1 MTNPVIV
8 HGVAGS
14 PYVRAVLLGFE
25 EKGVAWRLAAMG
37 PGASQT
43 PAHLAR
49 MPFGRLPA
57 IEHGDFS
64 LYESQAILRWT
75 DAAFE
80 GPSLRPTDPR
90 QAARVDQL
98 MGINDWYVF
107 RSWASPIGFERIVKP
122 MFLGLP
128 TDETAIGP
136 ALPLART
143 CVATLDALLG
153 DQTFMTGDD
162 LTLADLMLAPQAE
175 FFAAT
180 PEGQS
185 MLPGTRL
192 PAWLARMQSRPSWAA
207 TTTEALRAAA

>member
-1 MTNPVIV
+1 MTNPVTV

-25 EKGVAWRLAAMG
+25 EKGVPWRLAPMA
-37 PGASQT
+37 PGDNRA

-57 IEHGDFS
+57 IEHDGFT

-75 DAAFE
+75 DATFE
-80 GPSLRPTDPR
+80 GPALQPADPR
-90 QAARVDQL
+90 DAARMDQL

-107 RSWASPIGFERIVKP
+107 KSWGSPIGFERIIKP

-128 TDETAIGP
+128 TDEAAIAP

-143 CVATLDALLG
+143 CVEVLDELLG
-153 DQTFMTGDD
+153 AQTFLTGER
-162 LTLADLMLAPQAE
+162 LTLADLMLAPQLE
-175 FFAAT
+175 FFAMT

-192 PAWLARMQSRPSWAA
+192 PTWLARMQLRPSWAA
-207 TTTEALRAAA
+207 TATEALRAAA